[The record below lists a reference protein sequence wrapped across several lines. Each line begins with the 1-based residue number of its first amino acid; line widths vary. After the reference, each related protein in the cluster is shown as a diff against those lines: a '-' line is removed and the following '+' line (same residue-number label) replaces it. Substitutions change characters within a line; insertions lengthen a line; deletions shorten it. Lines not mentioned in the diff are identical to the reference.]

1 MPHSPTISI
10 ITSVYDAKA
19 YLPRTVQSI
28 LAQTF
33 RDFELLLVEDGS
45 PNGCGDLCDELARL
59 DPRIRV
65 FHKPNGGP
73 ASAANVGLDNARG
86 AYVGFVDSDDLIE
99 PTMYQTLYDAIRRT
113 GARIAA
119 CTGDAIDENDA
130 PIAGQQVAIRA
141 HGVRDAQELLLE
153 TFQTGS
159 FYGPLSWNK
168 LFDIRVFRDKG
179 IHYDESMFFGD
190 DASVLHRVF
199 EGEQAVCLPDVLYH
213 YRTRRGQMT
222 AATFPPRK
230 LDDLRMY
237 WDWLQYFA
245 AQPDRADYYQWAV
258 AWYWNVYYTFWC
270 LAGAAG
276 NQKELADGFRP
287 HKKHLDQ
294 ILPDVLRCPHVS
306 TGEKLRAVLFC
317 LSPGAAYGLARLWGR
332 LHGDRP
338 PAPKKS
344 EKKG

>member
-1 MPHSPTISI
+1 MPQTPAISI
-10 ITSVYDAKA
+10 VTTVYDAKE

-33 RDFELLLVEDGS
+33 TDFELLLVEDGS
-45 PNGCGDLCDELARL
+45 PNGCGELCDELAKT

-86 AYVGFVDSDDLIE
+86 GYIGFVDSDDLIE
-99 PTMYQTLYDAIRRT
+99 PDMYERLYNAIQAT

-119 CTGDAIDENDA
+119 CVGDAIDEQDA
-130 PIAGQQVAIRA
+130 PIAGRDVSLRA
-141 HGVRDAQELLLE
+141 YGVRDAEDLLLE

-168 LFDIRVFRDKG
+168 LFDIRTFRDKG
-179 IHYDESMFFGD
+179 VRYDETMFFGD
-190 DASVLHRVF
+190 DASVLHLVF
-199 EGEQAVCLPDVLYH
+199 EGERAACLPDVLYH

-222 AATFPPRK
+222 DAATFPPRK

-245 AQPDRADYYQWAV
+245 ARPGAAEHYRWAV
-258 AWYWNVYYTFWC
+258 AWYWKALYLFWC
-270 LAGAAG
+270 MAGTAG
-276 NQKELADGFRP
+276 NQAALRGAFEP
-287 HKKHLDQ
+287 HCQHLKAL
-294 ILPDVLRCPHVS
+294 LPDLLRSRCVPPL
-306 TGEKLRAVLFC
+306 EKLRAVLFS
-317 LSPGAAYGLARLWGR
+317 LDPDAAYRLAAAWGR
-332 LHGDRP
+332 AAGGKK
-338 PAPKKS
+338 PKR
-344 EKKG
+344 

>member
-1 MPHSPTISI
+1 MADPKISI
-10 ITSVYDAKA
+10 VTTVYDARD
-19 YLPRTVQSI
+19 YLPRTVRSI

-33 RDFELLLVEDGS
+33 TDLELLLVEDGS
-45 PNGCGDLCDELARL
+45 PNGCGALCDELAKT

-86 AYVGFVDSDDLIE
+86 AYIGFVDSDDLIE
-99 PTMYQTLYDAIRRT
+99 PTMYETLYNAIQAS

-119 CTGDAIDENDA
+119 CTGDAIDEEDL
-130 PIAGQQVAIRA
+130 PIEGQRVAIRT
-141 HGVRDAQELLLE
+141 HGVMDAQQLLLE

-179 IHYDESMFFGD
+179 VRYDESMFFGD

-222 AATFPPRK
+222 AAKFPPRK

-245 AQPDRADYYQWAV
+245 AQPHRAEYFQWAV
-258 AWYWNVYYTFWC
+258 AWYWRVFYQFWV
-270 LAGAAG
+270 LAGEAG
-276 NQKELADGFRP
+276 NQRELRAGFMA

-294 ILPDVLRCPHVS
+294 ILPDILRSQHIPA
-306 TGEKLRAVLFC
+306 GEKARAVLFC
-317 LSPGAAYGLARLWGR
+317 LSPSLTYGAAKAWGR
-332 LHGDRP
+332 ISGAGRG
-338 PAPKKS
+338 K
-344 EKKG
+344 

>member
-1 MPHSPTISI
+1 MPSNPTISI
-10 ITSVYDAKA
+10 ITTVYDAKD

-33 RDFELLLVEDGS
+33 ADFELLLVEDGS
-45 PNGCGDLCDELARL
+45 PNGCGALCDELAKT

-99 PTMYQTLYDAIRRT
+99 PRMYETLYNAIQST

-119 CTGDAIDENDA
+119 CTGDAIDE
-130 PIAGQQVAIRA
+130 AGQPIPGRMVEIRQ

-179 IHYDESMFFGD
+179 VRYDESMFFGD
-190 DASVLHRVF
+190 DASVLHLVF
-199 EGEQAVCLPDVLYH
+199 EGERAVCLPDVLYH

-222 AATFPPRK
+222 AATFPERK

-237 WDWLQYFA
+237 WDWLCYFA
-245 AQPDRADYYQWAV
+245 DRPERELWHQWAV
-258 AWYWNVYYTFWC
+258 AWYWKVFYTFWC

-276 NQKELADGFRP
+276 VQKPLKEGFAR

-294 ILPDVLRCPHVS
+294 ILPDILRCPYLPKF
-306 TGEKLRAVLFC
+306 EKFRAVLFC
-317 LSPGAAYGLARLWGR
+317 VSPAAAYRLAGLWGIVI
-332 LHGDRP
+332 
-338 PAPKKS
+338 
-344 EKKG
+344 EKCGKRG

>member
-1 MPHSPTISI
+1 MPSTPSPVISV
-10 ITSVYDAKA
+10 ITTVYDAKE
-19 YLPRTVQSI
+19 YLPRTVASI

-33 RDFELLLVEDGS
+33 TDFELLLVEDGS
-45 PNGCGDLCDELARL
+45 PNGCGELCDALAQT

-86 AYVGFVDSDDLIE
+86 AYFATVDSDDLVE
-99 PTMYQTLYDAIRRT
+99 PTMLETLYSAIRRT

-119 CTGDAIDENDA
+119 CTGDAIDEQDA
-130 PIAGQQVAIRA
+130 PIPGREVAIRR

-168 LFDIRVFRDKG
+168 LFDIRTFREKG
-179 IHYDESMFFGD
+179 VRYDESMFFGD

-199 EGEQAVCLPDVLYH
+199 EGEQCVCLPDVLYH
-213 YRTRRGQMT
+213 YRARGGQMT
-222 AATFPPRK
+222 AAAFPPRK

-245 AQPDRADYYQWAV
+245 ARPGRPTWFEWAAV
-258 AWYWNVYYTFWC
+258 WYWRCFYQFWV
-270 LAGAAG
+270 LAGEAG
-276 NQKELADGFRP
+276 NQRELRAGFMA

-294 ILPDVLRCPHVS
+294 ILPELLRSAHLPAA
-306 TGEKLRAVLFC
+306 EKLRAALFC
-317 LSPGAAYGLARLWGR
+317 ASPSLTYGAARAWGKFVS
-332 LHGDRP
+332 LG
-338 PAPKKS
+338 
-344 EKKG
+344 KG

>member
-1 MPHSPTISI
+1 MPQTPAISI
-10 ITSVYDAKA
+10 VTTVYDAKE

-33 RDFELLLVEDGS
+33 TDFELLLVEDGS
-45 PNGCGDLCDELARL
+45 PNGCGELCDELAKT

-86 AYVGFVDSDDLIE
+86 GYIGFVDSDDLIE
-99 PTMYQTLYDAIRRT
+99 PDMYERLYNAIQAT

-119 CTGDAIDENDA
+119 CVGDAIDEQDA
-130 PIAGQQVAIRA
+130 PIAGRDVSLRA
-141 HGVRDAQELLLE
+141 YGVRDAEDLLLE

-168 LFDIRVFRDKG
+168 LFDIRTFRDKG
-179 IHYDESMFFGD
+179 VRYDETMFFGD
-190 DASVLHRVF
+190 DASVLHLVF
-199 EGEQAVCLPDVLYH
+199 EGERAACLPDVLYH

-222 AATFPPRK
+222 DAATFPPRK

-245 AQPDRADYYQWAV
+245 VQPGRLEYRRWAAV
-258 AWYWNVYYTFWC
+258 WYWRVFYQFWC
-270 LAGAAG
+270 QAGAAG
-276 NQKELADGFRP
+276 NLAGLKPNFKV
-287 HKKHLDQ
+287 HKRHLDAV
-294 ILPDVLRCPHVS
+294 LPDLLRSPLLPP
-306 TGEKLRAVLFC
+306 GEKIRALLFC
-317 LSPGAAYGLARLWGR
+317 ANPSALYSAATAWGR
-332 LHGDRP
+332 LTG
-338 PAPKKS
+338 KKR
-344 EKKG
+344 KGN